1 MLLQV
6 DGLAVSY
13 GDLRVVHEVSME
25 VGEGEIVGLVGPN
38 AAGKTTT
45 LLAIAG
51 ALKPDHGSV
60 SLAGCDVTGLA
71 PEEVVRAGIAA
82 VPEGRRILGSLTVE
96 DNLRLGG
103 ISRPAGPALE
113 DEIERAFGRFP
124 AIAKH
129 RKAKAGNLSGGEQ
142 QLLAIARALMA
153 QPRLL
158 LVDEASLGLSPAA
171 VEAVFAALL
180 EFRSAERAVVVVEH
194 DVERISAIADR
205 VYAIGEGNGRYL
217 GARGEIDRDDIEA
230 IYLGRRPEVE
240 TATATALGGRPA

>member
-6 DGLAVSY
+6 NGLAVSY
-13 GDLRVVHEVSME
+13 GALRVVHDVTMDVE
-25 VGEGEIVGLVGPN
+25 EGEIVGLIGPN

-51 ALKPDHGSV
+51 GLKSDQGSV
-60 SLAGCDVTGLA
+60 SLDGQDITALA
-71 PEEVVRAGIAA
+71 PEDVVRAGIAM

-96 DNLRLGG
+96 ENLRLGG
-103 ISRPAGPALE
+103 ISRPRGSGLE
-113 DEIERAFGRFP
+113 EEIEQAFEHFP
-124 AIAKH
+124 RIAAH

-153 QPRLL
+153 RPRLL
-158 LVDEASLGLSPAA
+158 LVDEASLGLSPIA
-171 VEAVFAALL
+171 VEAVFEALL
-180 EFRSAERAVVVVEH
+180 EFRSADRAVVVVEH
-194 DVERISAIADR
+194 DVERIATIADR
-205 VYAIGEGNGRYL
+205 VYALSEGNGRYL

-240 TATATALGGRPA
+240 AASTLGGGAL

>member
-1 MLLQV
+1 MLLRV

-25 VGEGEIVGLVGPN
+25 VREGEIVGLVGPN

-45 LLAIAG
+45 LMAVAG
-51 ALKPDHGSV
+51 ALRPDCGGV
-60 SLAGCDVTGLA
+60 ALGDRDLTGLA
-71 PEEVVRAGIAA
+71 PEEVVRAGIAV
-82 VPEGRRILGSLTVE
+82 VPEGRRILGGLTVE

-113 DEIERAFGRFP
+113 AEIERAFERFP
-124 AIAKH
+124 RIAKH

-153 QPRLL
+153 SPRLL
-158 LVDEASLGLSPAA
+158 LVDEASLGLSPIA
-171 VEAVFAALL
+171 VEAVFEALL

-194 DVERISAIADR
+194 DVERVSAIADR
-205 VYAIGEGNGRYL
+205 VYAISEGRGRYL

-240 TATATALGGRPA
+240 TAAAAFGGEPA